1 MMPRP
6 PLDDEVGRQRFWQES
21 LDTHGGDR
29 REVIRS
35 ASQALALRDAHIARL
50 ERQVSNL
57 SPSRSGRTEEVG

>member
-6 PLDDEVGRQRFWQES
+6 PQDDEVARQRFWAES

-35 ASQALALRDAHIARL
+35 ASQALALRDAHIVRL
-50 ERQVSNL
+50 ERQVSEQAL
-57 SPSRSGRTEEVG
+57 SRRKDRKE